1 MTFNELNLSAPV
13 LRAVAQAGYESP
25 SPIQAAAIPPVLA
38 GRDLMGCAQTG
49 TGKTAAFALPMLDRL
64 TASAP
69 RKKGAIRALI
79 LTPTRELAL
88 QIGESFE
95 AYGKY
100 LTLRSTVIFGGVGQ
114 APQVAALKKGVDIL
128 IACPGRLN
136 DLVGQGLLDLSNI
149 EIFVL
154 DEADRMLDMGFV
166 HDVKK
171 VIAKLPRQRQNLMF
185 SATMPKEIEQ
195 LAAGILHDPAFVKV
209 DPVSSTVDR
218 IQQSLYFVEKGNKKF
233 LLPWLIKNLKPE
245 VVNALVFS
253 RTKHGA
259 DKIAKDLNK
268 QGIPAAAIHGNKS
281 QTARV
286 TALEDFKAGK
296 TRVLVA
302 TDIAARG
309 IDISELSHV
318 FNYDLPEVPETYV
331 HRIGRTA
338 RAGADGTAVSFCAPE
353 EKEYLAGI
361 EKLNRRQIPVV
372 SGHPWDGVPAPVKA
386 APPVRGKKP
395 KAEAEQPAKAEKAAK
410 AEKPAAPKKEKA
422 AAKQPSPKNTEP
434 KEGTSMEENQ
444 KRTSG
449 GRNEN
454 RRANNS
460 RTRREG
466 NAPQPANRGSN
477 APQPANRGSNAPQP
491 ANRGS
496 NAQPKFD
503 PHFVSA
509 PEATPLRP
517 VKKAPAAQPAAK
529 QTAPAQNGQRQRGG
543 QPARAEQRTDR
554 NDPRT
559 EQRAERNSRNARP
572 AQNSQSQ
579 QGSRNNRNAVQSSRP
594 DRPAKSEAPR
604 GRSRNAA
611 PARDEDPGLMLISR
625 RPPQQK
631 FTNFEEYM
639 TAHGGATA
647 PIEDHT
653 DET

>member
-195 LAAGILHDPAFVKV
+195 LAAGILHAPAFIKV

-338 RAGADGTAVSFCAPE
+338 RAGADGTAISFCAPE

-395 KAEAEQPAKAEKAAK
+395 KAEAEQPAKAERVTK
-410 AEKPAAPKKEKA
+410 AEKPAAPKKEKT

-454 RRANNS
+454 RRSNNS

-466 NAPQPANRGSN
+466 
-477 APQPANRGSNAPQP
+477 NAPQP

-572 AQNSQSQ
+572 AQNSQNQ
-579 QGSRNNRNAVQSSRP
+579 QGSRNNRNEVQSSRP
-594 DRPAKSEAPR
+594 TRPAKSEAPR